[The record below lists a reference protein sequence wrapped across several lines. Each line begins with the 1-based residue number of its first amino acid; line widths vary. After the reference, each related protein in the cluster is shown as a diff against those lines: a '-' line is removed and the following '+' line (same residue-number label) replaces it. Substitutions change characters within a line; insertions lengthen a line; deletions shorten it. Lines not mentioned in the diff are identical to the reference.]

1 MANKKISNQYSKN
14 ISKAIDEANN
24 FNLSKPQSEKFLGEA
39 FGVHP
44 QTIKRTKER
53 TDHEILFSQFV
64 KETCD
69 SIIDTLFTEQSM
81 LAMYQTPNTE
91 FKAEIAGRACQNICS
106 DTRIS
111 PEFLD
116 SSNKIDMNKVEA
128 LIKSLIEEIY
138 PKYRHSY

>member
-1 MANKKISNQYSKN
+1 
-14 ISKAIDEANN
+14 
-24 FNLSKPQSEKFLGEA
+24 
-39 FGVHP
+39 
-44 QTIKRTKER
+44 
-53 TDHEILFSQFV
+53 
-64 KETCD
+64 
-69 SIIDTLFTEQSM
+69 M

-91 FKAEIAGRACQNICS
+91 FKAEIAERACQNICS